1 MRVSKV
7 NECTP
12 IKIRKQYLNEL
23 VDFCRYGYC
32 LEEETAKAYLEF
44 LVDAINKVKSQK
56 GSKVADKNLDKINTN
71 RFNSELRRDPELVD
85 GYFEDGKGTLSE
97 FENLFARAF
106 QQLKSET
113 DEDEKRKIP
122 QEWIKWLQDAF
133 NNYVS
138 RFEKRTAGINT
149 DFADRVDWTDKGEFK
164 GKHLPSSAK

>member
-1 MRVSKV
+1 MSWQIFVDMVIVQRKRRQK
-7 NECTP
+7 P
-12 IKIRKQYLNEL
+12 ILN
-23 VDFCRYGYC
+23 
-32 LEEETAKAYLEF
+32 F

-56 GSKVADKNLDKINTN
+56 GSNVADKNIQKINTN
-71 RFNSELRRDPELVD
+71 RFNSELKRKPKLANC
-85 GYFEDGKGTLSE
+85 YFEDGKGTLSE
-97 FENLFARAF
+97 FENLFAKAF

-138 RFEKRTAGINT
+138 RFEKRTAGVDT